1 MDLRSTLIQCDPIL
15 TRLYLQKPHFQI
27 RPHSKLGEH
36 GLCGSTVE
44 PSTDGTAWCQE
55 GGLGSQAAWDSNP
68 RSATHSLCDLETLL
82 TSLNLSVPSCLKKRM
97 IDRLGEAAKMTH
109 AQTLAP
115 CVAHSKCSNM
125 SALPCVLVMRDKGT
139 EVRLPGRNPRSLTFH
154 CGKMDKLLNS
164 LSLKY
169 LMYWVD
175 RKVRSSFS
183 YAL

>member
-1 MDLRSTLIQCDPIL
+1 MPGGW
-15 TRLYLQKPHFQI
+15 TRESGCLGLY
-27 RPHSKLGEH
+27 
-36 GLCGSTVE
+36 
-44 PSTDGTAWCQE
+44 
-55 GGLGSQAAWDSNP
+55 P

-82 TSLNLSVPSCLKKRM
+82 TSLNLSVPSCLKKRKEKRI
-97 IDRLGEAAKMTH
+97 IDWLGEAAKITH
-109 AQTLAP
+109 AQTLTP
-115 CVAHSKCSNM
+115 CVAFSKCSNM
-125 SALPCVLVMRDKGT
+125 SAPPCVLVVRDKGT
-139 EVRLPGRNPRSLTFH
+139 DVRLLGRNPRSITFY